1 MAPGPVTGASPAAE
15 RAGCS
20 YWHDAHAPCAIGR
33 RHTHAIRR
41 RQLDAQHVRP
51 RGMSVRCL
59 RLFRYLDER
68 MFTFDELELGEYR
81 RVELVLRAVAGRW
94 LTFTEVTGHA

>member
-1 MAPGPVTGASPAAE
+1 
-15 RAGCS
+15 
-20 YWHDAHAPCAIGR
+20 
-33 RHTHAIRR
+33 
-41 RQLDAQHVRP
+41 
-51 RGMSVRCL
+51 
-59 RLFRYLDER
+59 